1 MKEFLIWLCLLM
13 LVSGMAACGKT
24 ETSETKDEATGAAGV
39 EDNGNEEAD
48 APAEKEAEESATE
61 AAGSEEDE
69 EKPAES
75 QEESADESE
84 SDTTEGS
91 VNIASS
97 ADAIE
102 YLKHVLELEENE
114 DILFD
119 DMGGTLET
127 DVSGS
132 FYTIKLISKEMQ
144 KNGGSGTV
152 GIYMVYEDGTYMEK
166 I

>member
-1 MKEFLIWLCLLM
+1 MKKFFVGICLLV
-13 LVSGMAACGKT
+13 LVSGLAACGEM
-24 ETSETKDEATGAAGV
+24 ETSETKDKATGVAAE
-39 EDNGNEEAD
+39 EDNGGEEAV
-48 APAEKEAEESATE
+48 PSTEKEDEESVTE
-61 AAGSEEDE
+61 AASSEEDE
-69 EKPAES
+69 EEPADS
-75 QEESADESE
+75 QEEPADESE
-84 SDTTEGS
+84 SETTEGS

-127 DVSGS
+127 DSSGS
-132 FYTIKLISKEMQ
+132 FYTIKLVSKEMK

-152 GIYMVYEDGTYMEK
+152 GVYMVYEDGTYMEK

>member
-1 MKEFLIWLCLLM
+1 MKKFLTGVCLLM
-13 LVSGMAACGKT
+13 LVSGLAACG

-39 EDNGNEEAD
+39 EDNGGEEA
-48 APAEKEAEESATE
+48 AASTQKEDGKSATG
-61 AAGSEEDE
+61 ATGSEEE
-69 EKPAES
+69 EVAES
-75 QEESADESE
+75 KDETPADQSE
-84 SDTTEGS
+84 SKTTEGS

-127 DVSGS
+127 DDSGS

>member
-1 MKEFLIWLCLLM
+1 MKKFFVGVCLLM
-13 LVSGMAACGKT
+13 LVSGLAACG
-24 ETSETKDEATGAAGV
+24 EASGTKDEAAAST
-39 EDNGNEEAD
+39 
-48 APAEKEAEESATE
+48 EKEDEGSATE
-61 AAGSEEDE
+61 AAESEHKE
-69 EKPAES
+69 EEPAG
-75 QEESADESE
+75 ESE
-84 SDTTEGS
+84 SETTEGS
-91 VNIASS
+91 VNISSS

-127 DVSGS
+127 DDSGS
-132 FYTIKLISKEMQ
+132 FYTIKLVSKEMQ

-152 GIYMVYEDGTYMEK
+152 GVYMVYEDGTYMEK

>member
-1 MKEFLIWLCLLM
+1 MIRGGGSMKKFWIGVCLLM
-13 LVSGMAACGKT
+13 LVSGLAACG
-24 ETSETKDEATGAAGV
+24 EASETNDEATGAAGV
-39 EDNGNEEAD
+39 EDNGGDEAAASTEIED
-48 APAEKEAEESATE
+48 ESNATE
-61 AAGSEEDE
+61 AA
-69 EKPAES
+69 
-75 QEESADESE
+75 ESE
-84 SDTTEGS
+84 SETTEGS

-114 DILFD
+114 DIVFD

-127 DVSGS
+127 DDSGS
-132 FYTIKLISKEMQ
+132 FYTIKLVSKEMQ

-152 GIYMVYEDGTYMEK
+152 GVYMVYEDGTYMEK

>member
-1 MKEFLIWLCLLM
+1 ML
-13 LVSGMAACGKT
+13 LVSGLAACGETK
-24 ETSETKDEATGAAGV
+24 TSETKDKETGAAVV
-39 EDNGNEEAD
+39 EDKGGEEAF
-48 APAEKEAEESATE
+48 PSTEKEDEESVTE

-69 EKPAES
+69 EEPTES
-75 QEESADESE
+75 QEEPAGDSESE
-84 SDTTEGS
+84 TTEGS

-127 DVSGS
+127 DDSGS
-132 FYTIKLISKEMQ
+132 FYTIKLVSKEMQ

-152 GIYMVYEDGTYMEK
+152 GVYMVYEDGTYMEK

>member
-1 MKEFLIWLCLLM
+1 MKGFLIGVCLLM
-13 LVSGMAACGKT
+13 LVSGLAACGET
-24 ETSETKDEATGAAGV
+24 ETSEKNDKATGASGV
-39 EDNGNEEAD
+39 EDNGGEEA
-48 APAEKEAEESATE
+48 APSTEKEDEESAKE
-61 AAGSEEDE
+61 AAGSEEE
-69 EKPAES
+69 EPAES
-75 QEESADESE
+75 QEEPADKSESE
-84 SDTTEGS
+84 TTEGS

-114 DILFD
+114 DIQFD

-127 DVSGS
+127 DNSGS
-132 FYTIKLISKEMQ
+132 FYTIKLVSKEMQ

-152 GIYMVYEDGTYMEK
+152 GIYMVYEDGTYMER